1 MRTPLI
7 GDEDP
12 LSRLAQARNA
22 ATESAAAGSDSGKA
36 GPTEEEQDTAA
47 TSEVNVDVE
56 KGGGGG
62 GGGGGGDD
70 GEEEYERE
78 CRICGG
84 GDEDG
89 ALMNPCACT
98 GSMSLIHADCL
109 RKWIETRRQNNAH
122 GHGGTSAD
130 PMRCEICHENYAI
143 RVRDE
148 FVCDYEH
155 VCTCTSCGHI
165 TEGIILLFCLG
176 CMIFMMCILAPTL
189 GRTELSEK
197 TLLIVLFIVTVVLS
211 CLALR
216 KVYQRWRFSSSQQVI
231 EAAAEGGEYA
241 RAEDIVIE
249 EDMMR
254 I

>member
-165 TEGIILLFCLG
+165 TEGTSSSF
-176 CMIFMMCILAPTL
+176 ARWTWWWAW
-189 GRTELSEK
+189 R
-197 TLLIVLFIVTVVLS
+197 VLFPPKWTRRSLTAPSLLS
-211 CLALR
+211 LR
-216 KVYQRWRFSSSQQVI
+216 QASSCFSAS
-231 EAAAEGGEYA
+231 AAWCS
-241 RAEDIVIE
+241 
-249 EDMMR
+249 
-254 I
+254 